1 MKIAKVS
8 LMALSI
14 AAAGSV
20 FAQAAGPNPDTLVA
34 CDNKAYNCD
43 MRVLV
48 ESNKVDHKLSKGT
61 FQREIFSVKSRPAP
75 VPPEKT
81 IYIVKEEITK
91 PSTMIVDSYYQVEP
105 QATGNM
111 WAYVP
116 K

>member
-8 LMALSI
+8 LLALSI

-34 CDNKAYNCD
+34 CNNVVYNCD
-43 MRVLV
+43 MRTTV
-48 ESNKVDHKLSKGT
+48 ESSKVDHKLSKMSY
-61 FQREIFSVKSRPAP
+61 QREIFAVKSRPA
-75 VPPEKT
+75 PEKT
-81 IYIVKEEITK
+81 IYIVKEEVAK
-91 PSTMIVDSYYQVEP
+91 PTPMIVDSYYQVEP
-105 QATGNM
+105 QAIGNP